1 MAAKK
6 KEKTMATQLELQ
18 IEYANALDAN
28 KVDYTFAI
36 GEAFVESMRSTHYKH
51 TGTAIDELIDNAIE
65 AGANTVS
72 VAFGFKKKG
81 EKKPDAIAII
91 DNGHGMPPNMVR
103 RAASWGGTHRHQNET
118 REGMGRFGFGLP
130 SASVN
135 QGKRFTIYSKLRG
148 EDWYTVTVDL
158 DEVAE
163 LKYSS
168 VPGKVEVPGYRKA
181 SPPDWVLKN
190 VEENFPEGELNHGT
204 VVVWEKL
211 DRLTWSTVNGLRN
224 NLLSHFGTIYR
235 NYLSQTQI
243 VFDNTI
249 VGAVDPLFITPGA
262 RFFDE
267 DSQRAVA
274 LEPGEITVRS
284 ARTGKPC
291 KIKVRY
297 ASMPVGFYASDKTK
311 PASGS
316 NANARMRVKNDNL
329 GIVVC
334 RMGRQIHVVDKITA
348 NDGTQ
353 GWAGIGRLANNDDR
367 YWGLEIDFPADLDEE
382 FTISNS
388 KQDVVMSD
396 RIWQLLKEGGVLTG
410 LKSLKKMYSDA
421 KAAEKSKPAEE
432 GNKPRPS
439 EVAAKEGSEQS
450 RPGRVHPMSQ
460 EREEQ
465 AKKNFEEFF
474 KNAAKERKVPEK
486 VAKEELE
493 AETKERPYK
502 VEFETMPDAPFY
514 RMEQRGAMKVLKI
527 NMAHRFYRDIY
538 ANPSSTSFMRYALEV
553 VLFSI
558 GEGELDAIGN
568 VSKESFYHVEK
579 LEWSKKMNVMLGVL
593 SEYADEE
600 DEEAA

>member
-1 MAAKK
+1 
-6 KEKTMATQLELQ
+6 MATQLELQ
-18 IEYANALDAN
+18 IEYANALDEN
-28 KVDYTFAI
+28 SVDYTFAI

-51 TGTAIDELIDNAIE
+51 TGTAVDELIDNAIE
-65 AGANTVS
+65 AGANTIS
-72 VAFGFKKKG
+72 VAFGFQKNG
-81 EKKPDAIAII
+81 DKKPNAIAII

-103 RAASWGGTHRHQNET
+103 RAASWGGTHRHRNET

-135 QGKRFTIYSKLRG
+135 QGKRFTIFSKLRG
-148 EDWYTVTVDL
+148 EDWYAVTVDL
-158 DEVAE
+158 DDVAA
-163 LKYSS
+163 LKYSP
-168 VPGKVEVPGYRKA
+168 VPGKVEVPVYRKET
-181 SPPDWVLKN
+181 PPDWVLKD
-190 VEENFPEGELNHGT
+190 VEENFPEGKLNHGT
-204 VVVWEKL
+204 IVVWEKL

-274 LEPGEITVRS
+274 LEPGEISVRS
-284 ARTGKPC
+284 ARTGNMC
-291 KIKVRY
+291 KIKVRF
-297 ASMPVGFYASDKTK
+297 ASMPLGFYSVDKSK
-311 PASGS
+311 GASGK
-316 NANARMRVKNDNL
+316 NGNARFRVKNQNL

-353 GWAGIGRLANNDDR
+353 GWEGLGSLSNNDDR

-396 RIWQLLKEGGVLTG
+396 RIWQLLKEGGVLSG
-410 LKSLKKMYSDA
+410 LKSLKRLYKEA
-421 KAAEKSKPAEE
+421 KAADKSKPAEGE
-432 GNKPRPS
+432 NKPRPS
-439 EVAAKEGSEQS
+439 ELAAKEGSEQS

-460 EREEQ
+460 ERGEQ
-465 AKKNFEEFF
+465 AKKNFEEFY
-474 KNAAKERKVPEK
+474 KNAAKERKVPEN

-514 RMEQRGAMKVLKI
+514 RMEQRGAMKVLKV
-527 NMAHRFYRDIY
+527 NMAHRFYLDIY
-538 ANPSSTSFMRYALEV
+538 ANQSATSFMRYALEV

-579 LEWSKKMNVMLGVL
+579 LEWSKKMNVMLGAL
-593 SEYADEE
+593 SEYADED

>member
-1 MAAKK
+1 
-6 KEKTMATQLELQ
+6 MATQLELQ
-18 IEYANALDAN
+18 IEYANALDEN
-28 KVDYTFAI
+28 NVDYTFAI

-51 TGTAIDELIDNAIE
+51 TGTAVDELFDNAIE

-72 VAFGFKKKG
+72 VAFGFKKNG
-81 EKKPDAIAII
+81 DKKPNAIAIV

-135 QGKRFTIYSKLRG
+135 QSKRFTIYSKLSG
-148 EDWYTVTVDL
+148 EDWYSVTVDL
-158 DEVAE
+158 DDVAN
-163 LKYSS
+163 LKYST
-168 VPGKVEVPGYRKA
+168 VPGKVEVPTYKKA
-181 SPPDWVLKN
+181 SPPDWVVKN
-190 VEENFPEGELNHGT
+190 VKDNFPEDELKHGT

-243 VFDNTI
+243 IFDNTI
-249 VGAVDPLFITPGA
+249 VGALDPLFITPGA

-267 DSQRAVA
+267 DSQRASA
-274 LEPGEITVRS
+274 LEPGEISVRS
-284 ARTGKPC
+284 ERTGKPC

-297 ASMPVGFYASDKTK
+297 ASIPIGFYAVDKSK
-311 PASGS
+311 VASGK
-316 NANARMRVKNDNL
+316 NVNARFRVKNDNL

-348 NDGTQ
+348 HDGAQ
-353 GWAGIGRLANNDDR
+353 GWAGIGRLSNNDDR

-388 KQDVVMSD
+388 KQDVVMSE

-410 LKSLKKMYSDA
+410 LKSLKKMYVDA
-421 KAAEKSKPAEE
+421 KDAKVAEPVVDDE
-432 GNKPRPS
+432 KPRPS
-439 EVAAKEGSEQS
+439 EVAAKEGAEQA

-460 EREEQ
+460 ERQEQ
-465 AKKNFEEFF
+465 AKKNFEDFF
-474 KNAAKERKVPEK
+474 KQDAKDRKIPEDAAKEQLEK
-486 VAKEELE
+486 E
-493 AETKERPYK
+493 AKERPYK
-502 VEFETMPDAPFY
+502 VEFETLPDAPFY
-514 RMEQRGAMKVLKI
+514 RMEQRGSMKVLKI
-527 NMAHRFYRDIY
+527 NMAHRFYKDIY
-538 ANPSSTSFMRYALEV
+538 ASSSAGAFVRHALEV
-553 VLFSI
+553 LLISI

-579 LEWSKKMNVMLGVL
+579 LEWSKKLNVMLGVL
-593 SEYADEE
+593 SEFEE
-600 DEEAA
+600 VVDDEAA